1 MPFEAGGDV
10 VGPSAA
16 KDRSA
21 RRRRTSGTER
31 GGRGGRPIRDGLR
44 GGGVRQTLTAEWD
57 PAGGSTACA
66 PGGREVGAALAGRPF
81 FSVVVPTHR
90 RVGPLR
96 RAIDSALAQTYA
108 DFEIVVSDDEDPPG
122 AAWSMLASSPRP
134 DARIRPVRNLAP
146 HGQVPNTNNG
156 IREARGRWVKLL
168 HDDDVLHPDCLERFH
183 EAIGLLPEGHGVR
196 LASCRHDA
204 VGLDGRV
211 DRWRPDRSTPPLEWL
226 SRRDAALAMFLF
238 EDTGSSLPSCL
249 CLDRDW
255 LVANDL
261 WMEEDANFVS
271 SVDSLWSL
279 RLASAGDKLIINR
292 ALVSK
297 TEQGQSITAAT
308 NDALLDAELDRLKEL
323 QWLAIPEER
332 RPVSVRAMQRAVR
345 IRRAVHRLVKRR
357 RIGEALTLLGDTW
370 DVRAWTLAGRNVFAR
385 RWPRYFRQTKLT
397 AIAPVDGSVR

>member
-1 MPFEAGGDV
+1 M
-10 VGPSAA
+10 
-16 KDRSA
+16 
-21 RRRRTSGTER
+21 
-31 GGRGGRPIRDGLR
+31 
-44 GGGVRQTLTAEWD
+44 
-57 PAGGSTACA
+57 
-66 PGGREVGAALAGRPF
+66 AGRPF
-81 FSVVVPTHR
+81 FSVVIPTHR

-96 RAIDSALAQTYA
+96 RAIDSVLAQAYA
-108 DFEIVVSDDEDPPG
+108 DYEIVVSDDEDPPG
-122 AAWSMLASSPRP
+122 DTWSMLTSSPRP
-134 DARIRPVRNLAP
+134 DTRIRPVRNRVP

-156 IREARGRWVKLL
+156 IRESRGRWVKLL

-211 DRWRPDRSTPPLEWL
+211 RRWRTDHSTPPFQLL
-226 SRRDAALAMFLF
+226 SRRDAARAMFLF

-297 TEQGQSITAAT
+297 TEQGQSITAGLG
-308 NDALLDAELDRLKEL
+308 DSSLDAELDRLKEL
-323 QWLAIPEER
+323 QWLAIPEESR
-332 RPVSVRAMQRAVR
+332 SVSVRAMQRAVR
-345 IRRAVHRLVKRR
+345 IHRAVHRVVKRR
-357 RIGEALTLLGDTW
+357 RIGEALELLKDTW
-370 DVRAWTLAGRNVFAR
+370 DVRAWALAGRNVLAR

-397 AIAPVDGSVR
+397 AIEPSGVSDPRG